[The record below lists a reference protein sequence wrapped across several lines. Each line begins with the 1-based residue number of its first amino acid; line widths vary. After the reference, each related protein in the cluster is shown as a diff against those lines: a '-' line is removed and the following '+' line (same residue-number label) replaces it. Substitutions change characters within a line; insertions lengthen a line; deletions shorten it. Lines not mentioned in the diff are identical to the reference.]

1 MTTGGSSAPAPR
13 LVVAGV
19 GLIGGSFA
27 LAARAAGLVG
37 EIVGVGRTR
46 RNLEEARRLGII
58 DRIATDP
65 ADAARDADV
74 FLLAAPVGACAQLA
88 AAFRP
93 HAKPDAVLTDAG
105 STKAGL
111 VAALEAAWTSPA
123 LVVGAHPIAGSE
135 TSGAGAAR
143 VDLYRDRPCILTPT
157 PRTDPAALAR
167 VRALWAGVGARVT
180 EMDATHHDAILA
192 RVSHVPHLVAYALVL
207 AATAGAVPAEQL
219 LAWAG
224 AGFRDTT
231 RIAASPPELW
241 RDIAFANADAVLAG
255 LAEFRAALERIEG
268 CVARGDAAGLEA
280 ALATAAAARRGL
292 ASGTSGGD
300 A

>member
-1 MTTGGSSAPAPR
+1 MSTGGSSARAPR

-46 RNLEEARRLGII
+46 RNLEEAQRLGII

-74 FLLAAPVGACAQLA
+74 FLLAAPVGTCASLA

-93 HAKPDAVLTDAG
+93 HAKPDAILTDAG

-111 VAALEAAWTSPA
+111 VAALEAAWTSPG

-143 VDLYRDRPCILTPT
+143 AELYRDRPCILTPT

-167 VRALWAGVGARVT
+167 VRALWEGVGARVT
-180 EMDATHHDAILA
+180 EMDATRHDAILG

-207 AATAGAVPAEQL
+207 AATEAAVPADEL

-280 ALATAAAARRGL
+280 ALATAATARRNL
-292 ASGTSGGD
+292 AGRGS
-300 A
+300 

>member
-1 MTTGGSSAPAPR
+1 MTAAGAARVPR

-46 RNLEEARRLGII
+46 KNLEDALRLGII

-74 FLLAAPVGACAQLA
+74 FFLAAPVGTCAALA

-93 HAKPDAVLTDAG
+93 HARPDAIVTDAG

-135 TSGAGAAR
+135 TSGATAAR
-143 VDLYRDRPCILTPT
+143 ADLYRGKPCILTPT
-157 PRTDPAALAR
+157 AATDPTALAR
-167 VRALWAGVGARVT
+167 VRALWEGVGAKVS
-180 EMDATHHDAILA
+180 EMDASRHDAILA

-207 AATAGAVPAEQL
+207 AATEGAVPADQL

-241 RDIAFANADAVLAG
+241 RDIALANAPAVCAG

-268 CVARGDAAGLEA
+268 AVARGDAAGLDA
-280 ALATAAAARRGL
+280 ALATAATARRAL
-292 ASGTSGGD
+292 GGG
-300 A
+300 AP

>member
-1 MTTGGSSAPAPR
+1 MTAGGSARLPR

-27 LAARAAGLVG
+27 LAARAADLVG
-37 EIVGVGRTR
+37 EIVGIGRTR
-46 RNLEEARRLGII
+46 RNLEEALRRGII
-58 DRIATDP
+58 DRIAIDA

-74 FLLAAPVGACAQLA
+74 FLLAAPVGACAALA
-88 AAFRP
+88 AELRP
-93 HAKPDAVLTDAG
+93 HARPDAILTDAG

-143 VDLYRDRPCILTPT
+143 ADLYRGRPCILTPT
-157 PRTDPAALAR
+157 AATDPGALAR
-167 VRALWAGVGARVT
+167 VRALWEGVGARVT
-180 EMDATHHDAILA
+180 EMDAGRHDAILA

-207 AATAGAVPAEQL
+207 AATEGAVPADEL

-231 RIAASPPELW
+231 RIAASPAELW
-241 RDIAFANADAVLAG
+241 RDIALANAAAVCAG
-255 LAEFRAALERIEG
+255 LAEFRAALARIER
-268 CVARGDAAGLEA
+268 CVAQGDAAGLEA
-280 ALATAAAARRGL
+280 ALAVAARARRGL
-292 ASGTSGGD
+292 GGGG